1 MGKQEFQQYLSRR
14 VLTKDGWSFFC
25 RICGTYL
32 PETDFYKSR
41 SGNWGMDTRCK
52 IHYTRKESDDGMDY
66 LKLDAL
72 KEKDFIEAQKL
83 LQRMGY
89 KFGTDKSIHQ
99 QFLDKWQL

>member
-1 MGKQEFQQYLSRR
+1 
-14 VLTKDGWSFFC
+14 
-25 RICGTYL
+25 
-32 PETDFYKSR
+32 
-41 SGNWGMDTRCK
+41 MDTRCK

-89 KFGTDKSIHQ
+89 EFGTDKSIHQ